1 VSISPIIPRS
11 VAPPQ
16 GEGTRDFAPATTTT
30 AGNEAPLLALP
41 TVSENAPREDVAS
54 RNPTPAQVAHA
65 VKQVNDAFVQKG
77 QNLYASIEKDKE
89 TGINIVKLLDKNTK
103 EVVRQYPSKE
113 MVAIA
118 AAITQYQESKGQ
130 LLDVSA

>member
-1 VSISPIIPRS
+1 M
-11 VAPPQ
+11 
-16 GEGTRDFAPATTTT
+16 RDTAPATASLAYETPPAMT
-30 AGNEAPLLALP
+30 AQVESIPH
-41 TVSENAPREDVAS
+41 EDTAA
-54 RNPTPAQVAHA
+54 RNPSPAQVAHA
-65 VKQVNDAFVQKG
+65 VKQVNDSFVQKG

-89 TGINIVKLLDKNTK
+89 TGINVVKLLDKNTK

>member
-1 VSISPIIPRS
+1 M
-11 VAPPQ
+11 
-16 GEGTRDFAPATTTT
+16 RDSAPATTSP
-30 AGNEAPLLALP
+30 GNEAMPVMPAQLGTLP
-41 TVSENAPREDVAS
+41 HDDTAA
-54 RNPTPAQVAHA
+54 RNPSPAQVAHA

-89 TGINIVKLLDKNTK
+89 TGINVVKLLDKNTK